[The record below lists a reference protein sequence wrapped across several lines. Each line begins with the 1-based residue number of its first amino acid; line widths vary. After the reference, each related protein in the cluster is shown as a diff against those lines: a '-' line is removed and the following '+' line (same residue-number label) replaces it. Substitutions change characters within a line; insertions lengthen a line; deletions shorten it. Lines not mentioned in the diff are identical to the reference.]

1 MEWMKEVLRELEYS
15 NLYRRRVLR
24 EGLKDFCSNDYLGL
38 RDHPRVVEA
47 AKRALERYGLGS
59 GASQLV
65 SGYTEIHARLEEELA
80 KFKGTPACV
89 LFGSGYMANVGTI
102 PLLVGEEDLILSDE
116 LNHASLIDGCRLS
129 KAERRVFRHRDYENL
144 EDILKRERDRYRRV
158 LIVTDTLFSMD
169 GDLADIRAL
178 YEISERF
185 ECMLYLDDAH
195 GTGTVGKGKGG
206 LEEFGLT
213 WRENVILMGTL
224 SKALGSYGAFVCGSR
239 ELVEFL
245 VNGARSLIFTTSLP
259 PSVCAGALESL
270 RILEE
275 NPKMVERLVEVEERL
290 VTMLRELPYEVKHWG
305 TPIIPL
311 LVGEEVK
318 ALELSKKLLE
328 RGVFVQAIRYPTVQK
343 GMARLRFTAS
353 LRYSEEDLELLSEAL
368 KRSLTRA

>member
-102 PLLVGEEDLILSDE
+102 PLLAGEGDLLLSDE

-144 EDILKRERDRYRRV
+144 EDILKRERARYRRV

-290 VTMLRELPYEVKHWG
+290 VTILRELPYEVKHWG

-328 RGVFVQAIRYPTVQK
+328 MGVLVQAIRYPTVQK

-368 KRSLTRA
+368 KRSVSS